1 MLSRWRLTLLAALL
15 TSISV
20 AQDVNNVHW
29 SDSGKE
35 KLHAATDA
43 PLDSH
48 PKPFISNVDLVLVP
62 VTVTDEAMRIV
73 TGLGPSQFTIMEDY
87 YPQTIKYFYAQDAP
101 ISVSVIID
109 TDRRKSSLE
118 ASRYAASKFIKA
130 SNANDEFFLIFSDK
144 PRLVTDFTNRPED
157 IEATLRSESPNGA
170 TKRYDAMY
178 LGLSKMKEAKN
189 ARQVLMVFSDGSGN
203 SSHYS
208 EKELVRYLHE
218 TDVQVFFVSL
228 CGTDYLPDSIAGA
241 ITLVGGRLFPAPSSF
256 ADAAERIAV
265 ELRNEYVLGYVSSNR
280 ARDGKLRKIK
290 VKFIPPRG
298 LPPLLVSTKKGGYYA
313 PTE

>member
-1 MLSRWRLTLLAALL
+1 MLSGWRLTLLAVLL
-15 TSISV
+15 TTISV
-20 AQDVNNVHW
+20 AQDMNNVHS
-29 SDSGKE
+29 SDSRRE
-35 KLHAATDA
+35 NLHAATA
-43 PLDSH
+43 SLETH
-48 PKPFISNVDLVLVP
+48 AKPFISNVDLVLVP
-62 VTVTDEAMRIV
+62 IAVTDQAMRIV
-73 TGLGPSQFTIMEDY
+73 TGLEPSHFTILEDD
-87 YPQTIKYFYAQDAP
+87 YPQTIKYFYTQDAP
-101 ISVSVIID
+101 ISVGIIID
-109 TDRRKSSLE
+109 IDRRKSSLD

-157 IEATLRSESPNGA
+157 IEVTLRSESPNGSTA
-170 TKRYDAMY
+170 RYDAMY

-208 EKELVRYLHE
+208 EKELVRYLGE
-218 TDVQVFFVSL
+218 TDVQIFFISL
-228 CGTDYLPDSIAGA
+228 CGSDFLPESITGA
-241 ITLVGGRLFPAPSSF
+241 ITVVGGRLFAAPSSF
-256 ADAAERIAV
+256 ADTAGKIAV

-290 VKFIPPRG
+290 VKFISPRG